1 MADDKIII
9 PVQADTDK
17 VEKEITNTVKSIN
30 SQLST
35 IKFASLI
42 SGFSSIINIAS
53 SAKAALSGAFES
65 SIKAAT
71 EQEDSIQRLNIAL
84 KINGSFTEEASKGFI
99 QLSEEIENSSRFTD
113 EAVLSQIA
121 FLRSTTQLSN
131 EGLTGATKAAVDLA
145 AGLKI
150 DLDSA
155 FKLVGKAANGQVET
169 FARYGVQVKK
179 GATDSETFANA
190 LAKINQQFGGQAA
203 LDIDSFSGA
212 LNLLEKSLGNIAEE
226 FGTTVISNEDAKK
239 SLQDL
244 TLVFQGVVRTIQASG
259 PEIGKFVSSIA
270 GLFGDFV
277 KGSVQIAGAVGSA
290 FNFIS
295 DGIKSITA
303 ESKSFTVNGETFNIV
318 DDKAVANIKEASRS
332 VADLGK
338 EAKKVQSGGGL
349 FQTGAIDKSIA
360 ESFAKLQQSLQKVG
374 STQLEILEKERKE
387 RLKLVT
393 DAVRFAGASDAQAA
407 KARLDIEKD
416 FQDKKFKII
425 EENAKK
431 EAQLAQDQLDNQAAF
446 LGLLQGK
453 SRGAGQKGDAAAV
466 GGGEGA
472 AIAGLQ
478 FANTVTK
485 GAEGAAKALTGAVS
499 VGLTAVLGPLGS
511 TLGPIV
517 GELLETFSKGPE
529 AVRSFVEGFI
539 NSIPLII
546 SSIIES
552 LPVFIDALV
561 NGIIELPQKLAD
573 SLSESLPEVI
583 GKLAAQLPFIAQ
595 RLAIS
600 LQAQAPFIARSFA
613 VSFVKDGIPA
623 IVKGFVDE
631 IKNQLKSLG
640 GILGGGGGGIGGAIG
655 KVTKIFGFADGGI
668 PQFSG
673 NDNIL
678 AGFNANEL
686 VVDTTTTEELKK
698 FLQSQKSQVSQG
710 RQSTVTNVT
719 VPLQLDRATL
729 ATAIF
734 QLNQDGFRT
743 A

>member
-9 PVQADTDK
+9 PVEADTAK

-42 SGFSSIINIAS
+42 SGFNSIINIAS
-53 SAKAALSGAFES
+53 SAKAALSGAFEA

-203 LDIDSFSGA
+203 LDINSFSGA

-226 FGTTVISNEDAKK
+226 FGTTIVSNEDAKK
-239 SLQDL
+239 SIQEL

-259 PEIGKFVSSIA
+259 PEIGAFVSNIA

-277 KGSVQIAGAVGSA
+277 KGSVQIAGAVGKA

-295 DGIKSITA
+295 DGIKSITK
-303 ESKSFTVNGETFNIV
+303 ESDSFTVNGETFKIV
-318 DDKAVANIKEASRS
+318 DDKAVANIKEATRS

-349 FQTGAIDKSIA
+349 FQTGAIDKGIA

-374 STQLEILEKERKE
+374 STQLEVLEKERKE
-387 RLKLVT
+387 RLKLVS
-393 DAVRFAGASDAQAA
+393 DAARFAGASDADAA
-407 KARLDIEKD
+407 KARLAIEKD

-431 EAQLAQDQLDNQAAF
+431 EAQLAQDQLDNQAAL

-453 SRGAGQKGDAAAV
+453 GRAPGQKGDASAV

-472 AIAGLQ
+472 AIVGLQ

-499 VGLTAVLGPLGS
+499 IGLTAVLGPLGT

-517 GELLETFSKGPE
+517 GELLETFAKGPE
-529 AVRSFVEGFI
+529 AVSSFVTGFI
-539 NSIPLII
+539 NAIPLII
-546 SSIIES
+546 ENIILS
-552 LPVFIDALV
+552 LPALVDALV
-561 NGIIELPQKLAD
+561 NGLIELPGRLIESLSD
-573 SLSESLPEVI
+573 SLPQVI
-583 GKLAAQLPFIAQ
+583 AKLVTQLPFIAQ
-595 RLAIS
+595 RLALS
-600 LQAQAPFIARSFA
+600 LSLQAPFIATKFA
-613 VSFVKDGIPA
+613 LSFVKEGIPA
-623 IVKGFVDE
+623 IVKGFVEE
-631 IKNQLKSLG
+631 IKGALSALTG
-640 GILGGGGGGIGGAIG
+640 GVSGAVS

-668 PQFSG
+668 PRFSG

-686 VVDTTTTEELKK
+686 VVDTSTTDELQK
-698 FLQSQKSQVSQG
+698 FLASQKNQG
-710 RQSTVTNVT
+710 VQSRQPVVTNVT
-719 VPLQLDRATL
+719 VPFQIGQDVL
-729 ATAIF
+729 ARAIF

>member
-9 PVQADTDK
+9 PVEADTAK

-42 SGFSSIINIAS
+42 SGFNSIINIAS
-53 SAKAALSGAFES
+53 SAKAALSGAFEA

-190 LAKINQQFGGQAA
+190 LSKINQQFGGQAA
-203 LDIDSFSGA
+203 LDINSFSGA

-239 SLQDL
+239 SLQEL
-244 TLVFQGVVRTIQASG
+244 TLVFQGVIRTIQASG

-270 GLFGDFV
+270 GLFGDFI
-277 KGSVQIAGAVGSA
+277 KGSVAIAGVVGSA

-295 DGIKSITA
+295 DGIKKITK
-303 ESKSFTVNGETFNIV
+303 ESNSFTVNGETFNIV
-318 DDKAVANIKEASRS
+318 DDKAVANIKEATRS
-332 VADLGK
+332 VAELGK
-338 EAKKVQSGGGL
+338 EVKKGQSGKGL
-349 FQTGAIDKSIA
+349 FQADAIDKGIA
-360 ESFAKLQQSLQKVG
+360 ESFTKLQSSLQTVG
-374 STQLEILEKERKE
+374 KTQLEVLETERKA
-387 RLKLVT
+387 RLKLVS
-393 DAVRFAGASDAQAA
+393 DAVKFGGVSDKEAS
-407 KARLDIEKD
+407 KTRLAIEKD
-416 FQDKKFKII
+416 FQDKKFKLI

-431 EAQLAQDQLDNQAAF
+431 EAQLAQDTLDNQAAL

-453 SRGAGQKGDAAAV
+453 GRAPGQKGDSRAVAGGDAAAIV
-466 GGGEGA
+466 
-472 AIAGLQ
+472 GLQ

-499 VGLTAVLGPLGS
+499 VGLSAVLGPLGT

-529 AVRSFVEGFI
+529 AVRSFIEGFI

-561 NGIIELPQKLAD
+561 AGIIELPQKLAD
-573 SLSESLPEVI
+573 SLVESLPEVI
-583 GKLAAQLPFIAQ
+583 GKLVAQLPFIAQ
-595 RLAIS
+595 RLSIS
-600 LQAQAPFIARSFA
+600 LSAQAPFIAINFA
-613 VSFVKDGIPA
+613 RAFIKDGIPA
-623 IVKGFVDE
+623 IVKGFLEE
-631 IKNQLKSLG
+631 IKKGISSLG
-640 GILGGGGGGIGGAIG
+640 GILGGGGGIGGALS
-655 KVTKIFGFADGGI
+655 KVTKVFGFADGGI
-668 PQFSG
+668 PRFSG

-686 VVDTTTTEELKK
+686 VVDTSTTDELQK
-698 FLQSQKSQVSQG
+698 FLASQKNQG
-710 RQSTVTNVT
+710 AQARQPVVTNVT
-719 VPLQLDRATL
+719 VPFQIGQDVL
-729 ATAIF
+729 ARAIF